1 MENIAWQR
9 AGDHAAARMLVATLA
24 CEWGVKAL
32 RVNAIVV
39 PDDVNLKALRAV
51 LNYVA
56 GAAAQY
62 LTGQTLSWQ

>member
-1 MENIAWQR
+1 
-9 AGDHAAARMLVATLA
+9 MLVATLA